1 MLDLM
6 GLTVIQAP
14 CEAEAECA
22 NLNRHNKVYA
32 SVSDDMDTLTLR
44 APILLRGFHNK
55 KDLITH
61 IDYDEILKGFE
72 MNYDEFVDLCILCGC
87 DYTPTIDGI
96 GPITAFKLIK

>member
-1 MLDLM
+1 
-6 GLTVIQAP
+6 
-14 CEAEAECA
+14 
-22 NLNRHNKVYA
+22 
-32 SVSDDMDTLTLR
+32 MDTLTLR